1 MDSEVFK
8 IKKEMK
14 TEINIERSVFIGQ
27 SYLVEDEAFAKSI
40 IKSVKIKIKKLLII
54 VQLIL

>member
-8 IKKEMK
+8 IEKEMD

-27 SYLVEDEAFAKSI
+27 SYLVEDEASAKST
-40 IKSVKIKIKKLLII
+40 IKAIKDKK
-54 VQLIL
+54 